1 MKNWQ
6 TRISGILTLGL
17 IGVKAAANPG
27 VLADPTVLAAIT
39 AGLGLIFAKQ
49 HNVTGGTVPQAGGT
63 EPANIAE
70 RTAATSKQ

>member
-6 TRISGILTLGL
+6 TRISGLLTLAL
-17 IGVKAAANPG
+17 IGMKAAANPG

-39 AGLGLIFAKQ
+39 AGLGLVFAKQ

-63 EPANIAE
+63 EPAGRRA
-70 RTAATSKQ
+70 RSDPSHR